1 MNLKQETL
9 HANVETANSKQIAT
23 LKKHFPNCFDR
34 DGNFIVERMQE
45 ICSTGGVELSR
56 ESYSLNWL
64 GKSYARLLANIPP
77 NTLINADVEHN
88 TQEQNRGSKNLLIK
102 GDNLEVLKHLVNAYS
117 EKVKMIFIDPPYNTG
132 SDDFVYNDDRKFTK
146 EQLSELSGVD
156 TDEAERILSFLDKGS
171 STHSAWLTFI
181 YPRLYIA
188 RELLREDE
196 QESCQRFRSRGRGG
210 ELAGLCVGWADFLGV
225 LQDKENHAEQQHL
238 RTDAQDDGRAL
249 ARPG

>member
-77 NTLINADVEHN
+77 NTLINADVEHH
-88 TQEQNRGSKNLLIK
+88 
-102 GDNLEVLKHLVNAYS
+102 V
-117 EKVKMIFIDPPYNTG
+117 P
-132 SDDFVYNDDRKFTK
+132 
-146 EQLSELSGVD
+146 
-156 TDEAERILSFLDKGS
+156 
-171 STHSAWLTFI
+171 
-181 YPRLYIA
+181 
-188 RELLREDE
+188 
-196 QESCQRFRSRGRGG
+196 
-210 ELAGLCVGWADFLGV
+210 
-225 LQDKENHAEQQHL
+225 
-238 RTDAQDDGRAL
+238 
-249 ARPG
+249 